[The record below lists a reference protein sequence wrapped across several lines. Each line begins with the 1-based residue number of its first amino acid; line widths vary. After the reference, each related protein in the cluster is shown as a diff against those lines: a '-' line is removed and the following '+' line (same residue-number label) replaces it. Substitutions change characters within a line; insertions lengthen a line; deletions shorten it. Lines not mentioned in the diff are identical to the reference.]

1 LHQKMLLRASVARVA
16 MNQSDAKRLNS
27 ESLRF
32 YKKGTNLTQESATD
46 PNLRGILLM
55 SDPAM
60 RAAIVHYWL
69 VNMRGGEKV
78 LEALCRLMPEAD
90 IYTLYY
96 DPERVSPFLRSR
108 RIHASFLNP
117 FRRYYRMFLPLAP
130 MALEHFDLRGYDLV
144 VSCEAGPAKGV
155 LTASGT
161 RHVCYC
167 HTPMR
172 YLWDL
177 YPAYL
182 REWSRSPLKR
192 AAIAPLTHYL
202 RLWDFASAARVD
214 EFVANSVNVQ
224 RRISKTYRRESSV
237 VYPPVDVQA
246 FYSNAAEDYYLI
258 VSELVTYKQI
268 DYAVRWFSKSGR
280 RLLVVG
286 GGPESRKLR
295 RIGRGSVEFCG
306 RVSNEELREI
316 LSRCRALVMPG
327 EEDFGMV
334 PVEALASGKPVIALG
349 RGGVLESVPPNGGTF
364 YNVPSEDALGEAV
377 GRFESIEGEFVA
389 GDLQRQASKFSE
401 SVFEEKMSR
410 ILFSDQAAQSE
421 WRYARNTESAV
432 SSF

>member
-1 LHQKMLLRASVARVA
+1 
-16 MNQSDAKRLNS
+16 
-27 ESLRF
+27 
-32 YKKGTNLTQESATD
+32 
-46 PNLRGILLM
+46 
-55 SDPAM
+55 M
-60 RAAIVHYWL
+60 RTAIVHYWL

-90 IYTLYY
+90 IFTLYY

-108 RIHASFLNP
+108 RIHASVLNP
-117 FRRYYRMFLPLAP
+117 LRRHYRTLLPLAP

-144 VSCEAGPAKGV
+144 VSSEAGPAKGV

-182 REWSRSPLKR
+182 REWNRSLVKR
-192 AAIAPLTHYL
+192 VAMAPLTHYL

-214 EFVANSVNVQ
+214 QFVANSVNVQ
-224 RRISKTYRRESSV
+224 RRILKTYRRESTV
-237 VYPPVDVQA
+237 IYPPVDVES

-258 VSELVTYKQI
+258 VSELVSYKQL
-268 DYAVRWFSKSGR
+268 DYAVRWFAGSGR

-286 GGPESRKLR
+286 SGPEFRGLR
-295 RIGRGSVEFCG
+295 RMGGGSVEFRG
-306 RVSNEELREI
+306 RVSDQELREV

-327 EEDFGMV
+327 EEDFGMT

-349 RGGVLESVPPNGGTF
+349 RGGALESVPPDGGVF
-364 YNVPSEDALGEAV
+364 YYTPSEDALGDAV
-377 GRFESIEGEFVA
+377 EKFERMESQFLA
-389 GDLQRQASKFSE
+389 GNLQRAASRFSALE
-401 SVFEEKMSR
+401 FEKKMSR
-410 ILFSDQAAQSE
+410 ILFGADTAQPNCRFESE
-421 WRYARNTESAV
+421 NESAF
-432 SSF
+432 SLI